1 MKIWK
6 FNIGKKIVAALAALI
21 VGLGIGAFALA
32 ASNTADNETQTGIH
46 SPNYVGSI
54 TVPKTADGISEDQ
67 EAKLLQSLA
76 KITPEQA
83 KQAALAEVNGN
94 VIKVELDNENGYLVY
109 SVEVKTGDG
118 TIKDVKVDA
127 GNGKILHIDSG
138 IEEETDKELEENNKN
153 KLSNDSNDTDNIQEE
168 LEQEEE
174 G

>member
-6 FNIGKKIVAALAALI
+6 FNIGKKIVAALATLI

-32 ASNTADNETQTGIH
+32 ASNTADNETQTDIH

-54 TVPKTADGISEDQ
+54 TVPKTTDDINEDQ
-67 EAKLLQSLA
+67 EAKLLQSFA

-83 KQAALAEVNGN
+83 KQVALAKVNGN

-109 SVEVKTGDG
+109 SVEIKTGDG

-127 GNGKILHIDSG
+127 GNGKIPHIDSG